1 MPTKS
6 IYKNINITDEAS
18 AERFISALEKAQ
30 NISPK
35 EITLSQKYSIIDKDK
50 IREIFGNNTV
60 N

>member
-30 NISPK
+30 NIVPK
-35 EITLSQKYSIIDKDK
+35 EITLSQEYSIIDKNK
-50 IREIFGNNTV
+50 IKEIFGDNTV